1 MQTITPAATR
11 HDPTGNFIDD
21 HRIRAANDVVDIVN
35 EKLLGF

>member
-11 HDPTGNFIDD
+11 HDPASKFIDD
-21 HRIRAANDVVDIVN
+21 HRIGAANDVVDIVN